1 MVMNFQLRI
10 EQTQKIVMTLE
21 LQQAINLL
29 QLSTLEL
36 KDYLE
41 REITENPVLEI
52 QDKEEDADNE
62 FSGDKVDQEN
72 ENELNKDSAFD
83 WEEYINDYNSYPRS
97 GPSALAQKENVQNY
111 PYECVDS
118 SDSNLEEYLI
128 FQLRMSSVDK
138 DDFRI
143 GEYLIGNLDAC
154 GYLQGEV
161 AEHAD
166 YLGVKEKK
174 VIRILELIQTF
185 DPQGI
190 GARSLEECLLIQLR
204 MRENVPPYTETI
216 IKKYLPELGRAKY
229 REIAGKMGICL
240 KKLQKAIDYI
250 RTLSPKPGSCFS
262 GASETSYIVPDIV
275 VEKVEGDYIFTINDN
290 IPSLTIST
298 FYKNLL
304 ARGCGENVNSFIKKR
319 LESAMWLIKSIEQ
332 RRLTLYKVTE
342 QIIKIQREFL
352 DKGIRHI
359 KPLTLKEVADR
370 VGIHESTVSRATANK
385 YMQTPRGLYPLKF
398 FFSGAISGLSGEE
411 HSVLCIKSHLKELLD
426 EEAPKSP
433 YSDQQLADLMH
444 KKGFEISRRT
454 ITKYRKEMGIPS
466 SFKRRRLD

>member
-1 MVMNFQLRI
+1 MAMNFQMEI

-36 KDYLE
+36 KNYLE
-41 REITENPVLEI
+41 REIAENPVLEI
-52 QDKEEDADNE
+52 QDKEEDTDNE
-62 FSGDKVDQEN
+62 FSGDAVDQED
-72 ENELNKDSAFD
+72 ESNKDMDFD
-83 WEEYINDYNSYPRS
+83 WEEYINEYDSSLRRGLS
-97 GPSALAQKENVQNY
+97 GGVQKESDQYY
-111 PYECVDS
+111 PYEYVDS
-118 SDSNLEEYLI
+118 SDNNLEEYLI
-128 FQLRMSSVDK
+128 FQLRMSSVDE

-154 GYLQGEV
+154 GYLRGEV
-161 AEHAD
+161 AEHAEC
-166 YLGVKEKK
+166 LGVKEER
-174 VIRILELIQTF
+174 VVRMLELIQTF

-190 GARSLEECLLIQLR
+190 GARNLRECLLIQLR
-204 MRENVPPYTETI
+204 RRENVPPYTETI

-229 REIAGKMGICL
+229 REIAGKMGIYP
-240 KKLQKAIDYI
+240 KELQKAIDYI
-250 RTLSPKPGSCFS
+250 RTLNPKPGSCFS
-262 GASETSYIVPDIV
+262 RAGETSYIVPDII

-290 IPSLTIST
+290 IPSLTISS

-342 QIIKIQREFL
+342 QIIKIQRDFL

-370 VGIHESTVSRATANK
+370 VGIHESTVSRVAMNK

-398 FFSGAISGLSGEE
+398 FFSGAIGGASGKD
-411 HSVLCIKSHLKELLD
+411 HSVLCIKSYLKELLEK
-426 EEAPKSP
+426 EEPRSP
-433 YSDQQLADLMH
+433 YSDQQLTNLMNN
-444 KKGFEISRRT
+444 KGIEISRRT

-466 SFKRRRLD
+466 SFKRRRFD